1 MRIGPRRGEDKHL
14 PGRAAKPFILNVM
27 NDEILKKLEAR
38 LDRRSFLRGSSLGV
52 AALLGVAAASP
63 LVVFAQ
69 SQDKPPADD
78 KKKADEKKD
87 QDDPKDE
94 EKHQPIRVEGKD
106 GRFYDRDGVEVREC
120 PECGHN
126 MYQQGRTWTCEN
138 CGYSYI
144 E

>member
-1 MRIGPRRGEDKHL
+1 
-14 PGRAAKPFILNVM
+14 M
-27 NDEILKKLEAR
+27 NEEILKKLEAR
-38 LDRRSFLRGSSLGV
+38 LDRRSFLRGSGLGI

-69 SQDKPPADD
+69 SPQTDD
-78 KKKADEKKD
+78 KKKTDDKNEQGAPKADDKPESKPD
-87 QDDPKDE
+87 
-94 EKHQPIRVEGKD
+94 RVEGTD
-106 GRFYDRDGVEVREC
+106 GKLYDRDGVEVREC
-120 PECGHN
+120 PQCGHN